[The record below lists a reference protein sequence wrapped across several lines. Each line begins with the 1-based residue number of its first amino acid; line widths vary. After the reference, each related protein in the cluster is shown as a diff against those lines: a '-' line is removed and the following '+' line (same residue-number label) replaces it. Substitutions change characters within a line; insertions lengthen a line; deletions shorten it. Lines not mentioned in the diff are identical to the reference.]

1 MTNFEQAE
9 QVRQTAANLPHNM
22 PNSRWWLLN
31 ISRHMLQ
38 YNLTF
43 QQAAEYTTQDQ
54 PEDLLWH

>member
-1 MTNFEQAE
+1 MTNFEIAE

-31 ISRHMLQ
+31 ISRHMLNH
-38 YNLTF
+38 NLTF
-43 QQAAEYTTQDQ
+43 QQAAEYTTTDQ